1 MSKAQFPSWN
11 SSMILSSHD
20 SERFIRLYTS
30 LLCYAN
36 RSLHVVP
43 AAEFA
48 EPAQFGLLSLD
59 VRFDIREALLG
70 KRKLLAAFVAE
81 NPYGLAEE
89 ELALVDSWRHLVAG
103 KFFVYRYLKKHAIFL
118 SDAEPP
124 IAYGVWGLSQ
134 PLAEVA
140 GPAPVWVDAAL
151 LPYEGKIVCD
161 GLLGIYSV
169 SFGPGFR
176 RSLAESYQEAKSGT
190 GIITSLVAGDA
201 PAAATKSA
209 RKEPAGK
216 SSPKKPAGRKP
227 ATRTS
232 ATRDRR

>member
-1 MSKAQFPSWN
+1 
-11 SSMILSSHD
+11 MILPPHE

-36 RSLHVVP
+36 RSLQVVP

-59 VRFDIREALLG
+59 VRFDIREAVLG
-70 KRKLLAAFVAE
+70 KRKLLNAFVAE
-81 NPYGLAEE
+81 NPYRLDEE
-89 ELALVDSWRHLVAG
+89 DLVLVDSWRHLVAG

-124 IAYGVWGLSQ
+124 IAYGVVGLSQ
-134 PLAEVA
+134 PLPEVA
-140 GPAPVWVDAAL
+140 GPAPVWVDAAI
-151 LPYEGKIVCD
+151 LPYEGRIVCD
-161 GLLGIYSV
+161 GLLGVYSV

-176 RSLAESYQEAKSGT
+176 RSLAESYQEAKSGS
-190 GIITSLVAGDA
+190 GVITTLVAGNA
-201 PAAATKSA
+201 PAAAPK
-209 RKEPAGK
+209 PAGK

-227 ATRTS
+227 ATRKP
-232 ATRDRR
+232 AARDRR